1 MISINFR
8 CLKFLLRTCQQ
19 TGMPFSYFPGKYN
32 LSRLEVQQSKRN
44 TTLPQVG
51 MVLTL
56 WFLVNYLNP
65 LEPHFPDLCG
75 GDIKDFYAEISIF
88 YKDKMS

>member
-1 MISINFR
+1 
-8 CLKFLLRTCQQ
+8 
-19 TGMPFSYFPGKYN
+19 MP
-32 LSRLEVQQSKRN
+32 QI
-44 TTLPQVG
+44 G